1 MTNKSILITGCSSGI
16 GFCVAEGL
24 KKRGYQVFATARQED
39 DVEKLRRQNFNSLQ
53 LNLDD
58 SDSISRAVDGV
69 LEKTGG
75 ELYALFNNG
84 GYGQLGALED
94 VSRETLRAQFET
106 NLFGCHELTRRIIPV
121 MRKQGYGR
129 IIQNSSL
136 LGFVALPY
144 RGSYNATKFAMEG
157 WTDTLRLEL
166 HNSGIYV
173 SLIQP
178 GPILTRFR
186 VNAYAMFKKNID
198 LENSAHRSAYEDLER
213 KLAKEGTVVPFT
225 LGPGAVLKK
234 VIHALESRHPKP
246 RYRVTAPTHLF
257 SYLKRLLPVRVLDA
271 VLRRI

>member
-1 MTNKSILITGCSSGI
+1 M
-16 GFCVAEGL
+16 AEGL
-24 KKRGYQVFATARQED
+24 KKRGYQVFATARREA
-39 DVEKLRRQNFNSLQ
+39 DVEKLRRQNFDSLQ
-53 LNLDD
+53 LDLDD

-75 ELYALFNNG
+75 KLYALFNNG

-94 VSRETLRAQFET
+94 VSREALRAQFET
-106 NLFGCHELTRRIIPV
+106 NLFGCHELTRRVIPV
-121 MRKQGYGR
+121 MRRQGYGR

-144 RGSYNATKFAMEG
+144 RGPYNATKFAMEG

-178 GPILTRFR
+178 GAILTQFR
-186 VNAYAMFKKNID
+186 VNAFTMFKKTID
-198 LENSAHRSAYEDLER
+198 CEHSAHRSAYENLKR
-213 KLAKEGTVVPFT
+213 KLSKEGAVVPFT
-225 LGPGAVLKK
+225 LGPEAVLKR
-234 VIHALESRHPKP
+234 VIHALESRRPKP
-246 RYRVTAPTHLF
+246 RYCVTTPSYLF
-257 SYLKRLLPVRVLDA
+257 SYLKRLLPTRVLDA